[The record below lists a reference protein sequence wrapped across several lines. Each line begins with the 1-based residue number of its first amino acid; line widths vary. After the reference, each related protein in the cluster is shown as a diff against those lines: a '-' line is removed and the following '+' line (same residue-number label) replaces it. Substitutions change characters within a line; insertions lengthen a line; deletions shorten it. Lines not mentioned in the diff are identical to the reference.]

1 MAVNKNQNK
10 PSFFDIIRGKK
21 PLSPEPNKIYKIS
34 VPKGT
39 GPSFSTLTPLQKT
52 ALSLFGKRAMKNKN
66 ISKLA
71 DDLLKAHMPLRAHE
85 YIAYVY
91 LVSLLITIPMLVF
104 LVISIILGII
114 ILILIALLATIII
127 PMIVYVIMMGN
138 PASVAKTRG
147 KKIDGKLPSAM
158 NFISAL
164 ASADVNVDMIFKEL
178 ATRTEY
184 GEVAKEAEW
193 ITRDTELLGKD
204 ILTSLRDAAKRS
216 PSQKWSEFLQGVVT
230 TSTSGGR
237 LKPYFVA
244 KAQEYENERKLQMK
258 RTMETIALFAESF
271 VNVGVAF
278 PLFLIIIIAIM
289 ALITPN
295 SSTNMILLEFTVFVM
310 LPVLIGVFAWII
322 KSTSEVVA

>member
-1 MAVNKNQNK
+1 MTTNNNESK
-10 PSFFDIIRGKK
+10 PSFFEVIRGKK
-21 PLSPEPNKIYKIS
+21 RLSPEQNKVYKIS

-66 ISKLA
+66 IPKLA

-85 YIAYVY
+85 YVAYIY
-91 LVSLLITIPMLVF
+91 MVSLL
-104 LVISIILGII
+104 
-114 ILILIALLATIII
+114 III
-127 PMIVYVIMMGN
+127 PMILLLIIAAIIGNIILIIIAILAAIIIPVIVYTIMMGN
-138 PASVAKTRG
+138 PASVAKNRG

-178 ATRTEY
+178 ATRREY

-204 ILTSLRDAAKRS
+204 ILTSLREAAKRS

-237 LKPYFVA
+237 LKPYFIA

-295 SSTNMILLEFTVFVM
+295 SSTNIILLDFTVFVM
-310 LPVLIGVFAWII
+310 LPVLIGLFAWII
-322 KSTSEVVA
+322 KSTSEVVS